1 MGAAAKL
8 DRIGALVVIGILDFA
23 HGDHAHLVAVLFA
36 EQSARAGRARFVKA
50 HEPRRHLG
58 VFQHHMI
65 GDVLDLFE
73 FRARDRLGVGDVEAQ
88 PLGRD
93 QRTLLRHMIAKHDAQ
108 SLMQDMGR
116 RMVGA
121 RRRARVVID
130 LKLDR

>member
-1 MGAAAKL
+1 MA
-8 DRIGALVVIGILDFA
+8 VFDFA
-23 HGDHAHLVAVLFA
+23 HGDDAHFVAILLA
-36 EQSARAGRARFVKA
+36 EQSAGAGRARIVEA

-58 VFQHHMI
+58 VFQHHVV

-73 FRARDRLGVGDVEAQ
+73 FGARDRLRVRDVEAQ
-88 PLGRD
+88 PLGRN
-93 QRTLLRHMIAKHDAQ
+93 QRALLRHMIAKHDAQ
-108 SLMQDMGR
+108 SLMQDVGR